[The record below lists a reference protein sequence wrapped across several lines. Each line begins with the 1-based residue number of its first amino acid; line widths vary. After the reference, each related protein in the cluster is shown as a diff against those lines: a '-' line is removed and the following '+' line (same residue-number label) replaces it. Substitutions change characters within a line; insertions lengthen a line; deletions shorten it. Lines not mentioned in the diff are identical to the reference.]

1 MAIRRPCRCWLR
13 LSNAL
18 AMKTSSP
25 FSRSIICRLSVSFL
39 SSARF
44 LGGLLVQFLFLC
56 VTLAQCS
63 TLFLGL
69 VTFLPHFLFS
79 FRLLLRFAKRPSMM
93 SALCSPA
100 LDVKEG
106 DIVTVGQCLPLA
118 GTVRFN
124 VLKVQKHKILGSAWK
139 QFVLC

>member
-1 MAIRRPCRCWLR
+1 
-13 LSNAL
+13 
-18 AMKTSSP
+18 MKTSSP
-25 FSRSIICRLSVSFL
+25 FSRSIVCRLSVSFL

-44 LGGLLVQFLFLC
+44 LGGLLVQFLFFR
-56 VTLAQCS
+56 VTLAQCF

-100 LDVKEG
+100 FDVKEG
-106 DIVTVGQCLPLA
+106 DIVTIVQCRSLA
-118 GTVRFN
+118 RTVLFN
-124 VLKVQKHKILGSAWK
+124 VLKAQKNKILGDRCILFLIAPDHMA
-139 QFVLC
+139 